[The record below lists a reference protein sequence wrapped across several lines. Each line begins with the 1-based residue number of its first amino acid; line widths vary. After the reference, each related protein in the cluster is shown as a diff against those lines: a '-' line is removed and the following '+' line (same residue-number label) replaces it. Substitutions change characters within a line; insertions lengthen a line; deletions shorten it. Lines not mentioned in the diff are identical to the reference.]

1 MAERDDNAAAFR
13 DLVPVNRLLPEA
25 QRRLWQATTVRTIG
39 VGQPVYLFGANDGL
53 IHYLLKGDLDLIE
66 QGRFVQRLRG
76 GARAARR
83 PLDQAS
89 TKRYTAR
96 GHSVCIIASVAHIE
110 LEREAE
116 STRLPG
122 APGELAVSDLTHGEP
137 VDSMTDIMR
146 SALFQVL
153 PTDAIQR
160 LFGTLDPLD
169 VHAEDTIVQ
178 QGEPGEYFY
187 ILARGYAEVARR
199 RGQGRTDSHVSDLR
213 PGNTFGEAALL
224 SGYPRDAN
232 VTMLTDGRVL
242 RLAKTHFD
250 ELIRGPLLFGIDAAE
265 AVNAARAGSRWL
277 DISDPEVYAKGPL
290 RHSRNIPL
298 NALRAQAPR
307 LSRDE
312 RYIVCA
318 DDPALSAVGAFVLA
332 ECGFQV
338 HYLVESILTL
348 LRHDPALALYADSHT
363 AQASNVVLFPSPPTA
378 NNSSASFMKPQGTAM
393 DDRQNSASPIGAPE
407 ERVDRLYTQQEFAA
421 ALGAPAPAPNLAATQ
436 TGQSLARLIEDIDL
450 RRAALAADSTLT
462 GANVAAEIDS
472 TSSEFIDFNVL
483 EATAAPRATP
493 ATVLL
498 DGPRLE
504 ATRSP
509 SVAPTS
515 TDDEMSAV
523 MRDFERR
530 LRNYVEA
537 NLIERTLDVERR
549 YQEKAQ
555 RLQQKAANEL
565 RKRDAELRQRYATHY
580 RQKEQQLRENYQKLT
595 VLAQKISQQKA
606 QLQQARTYY
615 EDKIKAANAVYK
627 QIADM
632 RQLLGEQIGSGEVSG
647 ATARMSGR

>member
-1 MAERDDNAAAFR
+1 M
-13 DLVPVNRLLPEA
+13 
-25 QRRLWQATTVRTIG
+25 
-39 VGQPVYLFGANDGL
+39 
-53 IHYLLKGDLDLIE
+53 
-66 QGRFVQRLRG
+66 
-76 GARAARR
+76 
-83 PLDQAS
+83 
-89 TKRYTAR
+89 
-96 GHSVCIIASVAHIE
+96 
-110 LEREAE
+110 
-116 STRLPG
+116 
-122 APGELAVSDLTHGEP
+122 
-137 VDSMTDIMR
+137 
-146 SALFQVL
+146 
-153 PTDAIQR
+153 
-160 LFGTLDPLD
+160 
-169 VHAEDTIVQ
+169 
-178 QGEPGEYFY
+178 
-187 ILARGYAEVARR
+187 
-199 RGQGRTDSHVSDLR
+199 
-213 PGNTFGEAALL
+213 
-224 SGYPRDAN
+224 
-232 VTMLTDGRVL
+232 
-242 RLAKTHFD
+242 
-250 ELIRGPLLFGIDAAE
+250 FGIGAAE

-348 LRHDPALALYADSHT
+348 LRHDPALALYADSPA
-363 AQASNVVLFPSPPTA
+363 AQTSNIVVFPSPLTA
-378 NNSSASFMKPQGTAM
+378 NNSSASLVKPQGTPM
-393 DDRQNSASPIGAPE
+393 DDRQNSASPTGAPE

-421 ALGAPAPAPNLAATQ
+421 ALGNPAPAPSLGDTQ

-450 RRAALAADSTLT
+450 RRAALAEDSTLT

-472 TSSEFIDFNVL
+472 TSTEFIDFNVL
-483 EATAAPRATP
+483 EATAAPRSAP
-493 ATVLL
+493 AAAGL

-509 SVAPTS
+509 SVTPPLA
-515 TDDEMSAV
+515 DDEMSAV

-537 NLIERTLDVERR
+537 NLIERTLEVERR

-595 VLAQKISQQKA
+595 ALAQKISQQKA
-606 QLQQARTYY
+606 QLQQARAYY

-632 RQLLGEQIGSGEVSG
+632 RQLLGEQVGGGEVSG
-647 ATARMSGR
+647 TTARISGR